1 MGDVEEEKKKRNR
14 PVSTKKKGAN
24 EGEKKGRKARIE
36 GGSMLRHKLKGYSL

>member
-14 PVSTKKKGAN
+14 PVSTKKGAN